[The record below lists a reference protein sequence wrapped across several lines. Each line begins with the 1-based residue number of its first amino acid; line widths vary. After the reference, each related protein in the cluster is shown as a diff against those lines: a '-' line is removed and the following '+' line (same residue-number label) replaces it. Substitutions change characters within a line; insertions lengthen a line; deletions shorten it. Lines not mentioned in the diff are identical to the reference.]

1 MEWLQCLTDACTEP
15 RQLANV
21 GLVLDMI
28 GAVLVAFTA
37 WLRLKI
43 PGRAGTNVKG
53 ITEEITWVPPADEPL
68 RPLRVRRSF
77 VILGGALLVIGF
89 YFQIHANQ
97 LQMTAG

>member
-1 MEWLQCLTDACTEP
+1 MEWFQCLTGACPEP

-28 GAVLVAFTA
+28 GAVMVAFTA

-43 PGRAGTNVKG
+43 PSRSGVDVGG
-53 ITEEITWVPPADEPL
+53 IPYVPATDEDP
-68 RPLRVRRSF
+68 RPLWVRRGF
-77 VILGGALLVIGF
+77 VVVGGALLVIGF
-89 YFQIHANQ
+89 YFQIYANQ